1 MLSGFCFVTVGMW
14 RWCVKT
20 TISHSW
26 FLRVTCR
33 LRGFFFA
40 ARRSCRAF
48 YVIDP
53 RRVTCL
59 QGFRETVLSR
69 MASRRRMWSRAKMA
83 KKNWIERHVI

>member
-33 LRGFFFA
+33 LRGFFCRTTQLQSA
-40 ARRSCRAF
+40 LRHRSASCYLPTRFPRDSAVSNGF
-48 YVIDP
+48 TATYVI
-53 RRVTCL
+53 T
-59 QGFRETVLSR
+59 G
-69 MASRRRMWSRAKMA
+69 
-83 KKNWIERHVI
+83 